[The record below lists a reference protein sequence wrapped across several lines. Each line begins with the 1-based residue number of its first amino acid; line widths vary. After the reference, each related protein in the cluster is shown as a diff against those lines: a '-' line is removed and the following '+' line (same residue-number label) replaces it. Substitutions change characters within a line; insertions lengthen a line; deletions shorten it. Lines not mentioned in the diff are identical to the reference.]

1 MNKQQATFDD
11 FFSEC
16 YLKYKEYIKNYIAIR
31 ICHPHEAED
40 LAQDVFVRL
49 WEHRAFVNKDTVWSL
64 LFTIARNIVTDKIR
78 RYYKQED
85 FVAYIYNRM
94 EDTSRN
100 TTEDTVHYRE
110 LKKMHDQ
117 IMETLPVKRRQIYE
131 LSFNHELSCP
141 AIAGKLSLSPR
152 TVECQLLLA
161 RKTVRAYL
169 KNEFSKVG

>member
-1 MNKQQATFDD
+1 MGTQ
-11 FFSEC
+11 
-16 YLKYKEYIKNYIAIR
+16 
-31 ICHPHEAED
+31 
-40 LAQDVFVRL
+40 
-49 WEHRAFVNKDTVWSL
+49 AFVNKDTVWSL

-85 FVAYIYNRM
+85 FVAYVYNRM

-100 TTEDTVHYRE
+100 TTEDTIHFRE

-117 IMETLPVKRRQIYE
+117 VMETLPVKRRQIYE
-131 LSFNHELSCP
+131 LSSIMNSLVLPLQER
-141 AIAGKLSLSPR
+141 LSLSPR

-161 RKTVRAYL
+161 RKTVRTYL

>member
-1 MNKQQATFDD
+1 MTTSSPNATLNIG
-11 FFSEC
+11 SIS
-16 YLKYKEYIKNYIAIR
+16 KII
-31 ICHPHEAED
+31 
-40 LAQDVFVRL
+40 L

-85 FVAYIYNRM
+85 FVAYVYNRM

-100 TTEDTVHYRE
+100 TTEDTIHFRE

-117 IMETLPVKRRQIYE
+117 VMETLPVKRRQIYE

-161 RKTVRAYL
+161 RKTVRTYL